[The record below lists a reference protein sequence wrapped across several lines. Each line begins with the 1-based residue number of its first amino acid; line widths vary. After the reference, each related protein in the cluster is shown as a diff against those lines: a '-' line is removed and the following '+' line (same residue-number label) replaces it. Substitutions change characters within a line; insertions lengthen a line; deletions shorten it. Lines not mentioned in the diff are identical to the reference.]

1 MPLICLIFSVEHR
14 FGHACLPERRT
25 VVQLPGCFF
34 PVHGIFF
41 QAFDFDII
49 NRHIGMFLNS
59 DNLDQRFFLI
69 PGYEFPGA
77 LIVRLRIGQPVI
89 GSLLDQIRILFIL
102 CDLPPDLRLVSSL
115 SSFRLSSYPNVPAR
129 ATVPLVFMVVTR
141 SV

>member
-1 MPLICLIFSVEHR
+1 
-14 FGHACLPERRT
+14 
-25 VVQLPGCFF
+25 
-34 PVHGIFF
+34 
-41 QAFDFDII
+41 
-49 NRHIGMFLNS
+49 MFLNS

-89 GSLLDQIRILFIL
+89 GSLLDQIRILLYSAICRRISAL
-102 CDLPPDLRLVSSL
+102 SSSL